1 MASTHTGNQMNKLW
15 KIIALL
21 LLLGTI
27 DIGRYFIF
35 PDIKALK
42 NNNPLP
48 TAFMEYRQEQ
58 WAAENRDKE
67 LTQKWVPM
75 SKISPNVIKAV
86 LIGEDD
92 GFWKHDGFDIKG
104 MENAIERSIK
114 KKTLASGST
123 ISQQLSKNLYLS
135 PSKNPVRK
143 IKEAILTWRIEKTL
157 SKRRI
162 LEIYLNV
169 AEWGDGIF
177 GIEAAARHYYHKSA
191 KKLTA
196 REASRLVAVLPNPI
210 KYNPIGNQKYVKNR
224 ARIIYKTM
232 QRRGIISSVYQ
243 EIMTQKAP
251 DTSLGSFFDDNATNL
266 PLLDSS
272 SKEEDQVNTQE
283 SNSDLPLEST
293 PPSDDEGNESQ

>member
-1 MASTHTGNQMNKLW
+1 MKLLW
-15 KIIALL
+15 KITLALL
-21 LLLGTI
+21 ILGAL
-27 DIGRYFIF
+27 DIGRYFIY
-35 PDIKALK
+35 PDIAALK
-42 NNNPLP
+42 NDRPIP
-48 TAFMEYRQEQ
+48 TAFMEYREEQ
-58 WAAENRDKE
+58 WARENRDMHI
-67 LTQKWVPM
+67 TQTWVNM
-75 SKISPNVIKAV
+75 NKISPNVIKAV

-92 GFWKHDGFDIKG
+92 GFWKHDGFDVKG

-114 KKTLASGST
+114 KKTLAGGST

-191 KKLTA
+191 KHLTA

-210 KYNPIGNQKYVKNR
+210 KYNPTGNQKYVKNR

-232 QRRGIISSVYQ
+232 KRRGVIQSIYKEVMTPPKQEESIGESV
-243 EIMTQKAP
+243 EENG
-251 DTSLGSFFDDNATNL
+251 SL
-266 PLLDSS
+266 
-272 SKEEDQVNTQE
+272 E
-283 SNSDLPLEST
+283 SLFEST
-293 PPSDDEGNESQ
+293 PNDTPVENSEPMLNETPAEPSVFMQDEGNVTGK

>member
-1 MASTHTGNQMNKLW
+1 MKLLW
-15 KIIALL
+15 KIITILL
-21 LLLGTI
+21 VLGVL
-27 DIGRYFIF
+27 DIGRYFIY

-42 NNNPLP
+42 NKNPIP

-58 WAAENRDKE
+58 WESENRDMKI
-67 LTQKWVPM
+67 THKWVSM

-92 GFWKHDGFDIKG
+92 GFWKHDGFDVKG

-114 KKTLASGST
+114 KKTLAGGST

-191 KKLTA
+191 KNLTA

-210 KYNPIGNQKYVKNR
+210 KYNPTGNQKYVKNR
-224 ARIIYKTM
+224 SRIIYKTM
-232 QRRGIISSVYQ
+232 QRRGVIQAALKEV
-243 EIMTQKAP
+243 MTPK
-251 DTSLGSFFDDNATNL
+251 
-266 PLLDSS
+266 
-272 SKEEDQVNTQE
+272 KEEI
-283 SNSDLPLEST
+283 LPLENNISVDALFESSNET
-293 PPSDDEGNESQ
+293 PTQSSELTLDETPIDTSVFIQDEENITQ

>member
-1 MASTHTGNQMNKLW
+1 MKKFW
-15 KIIALL
+15 KILL
-21 LLLGTI
+21 VLLVLVTL
-27 DIGRYFIF
+27 DITRYFIY
-35 PDIKALK
+35 PNISALK
-42 NNNPLP
+42 EENPIP

-58 WAAENRDKE
+58 WANENRDTE
-67 LTQKWVPM
+67 ISQKWVPI

-92 GFWKHDGFDIKG
+92 GFYNHDGFDVKG

-114 KKTLASGST
+114 KKTLAGGST

-191 KKLTA
+191 KNLTA
-196 REASRLVAVLPNPI
+196 REASRLAAVLPNPI
-210 KYNPIGNQKYVKNR
+210 KYDPTGNQKYVKNR

-232 QRRGIISSVYQ
+232 KRRGVIHKAFQEVMAPPKHEDTLKTDENLSVDSLFGSEPTEPRQ
-243 EIMTQKAP
+243 EEIAP
-251 DTSLGSFFDDNATNL
+251 TDESPTEPSVFMEDNA
-266 PLLDSS
+266 S
-272 SKEEDQVNTQE
+272 
-283 SNSDLPLEST
+283 
-293 PPSDDEGNESQ
+293 